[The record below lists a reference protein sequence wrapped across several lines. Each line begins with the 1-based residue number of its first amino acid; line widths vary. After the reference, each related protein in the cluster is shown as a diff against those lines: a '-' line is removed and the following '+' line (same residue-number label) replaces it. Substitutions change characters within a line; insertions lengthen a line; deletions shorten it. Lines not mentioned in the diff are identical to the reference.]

1 LSHPR
6 VIMRIASSLIPHGRA
21 LLRAAV
27 LGGVIGWC
35 AGVGASA
42 QQNPRAAPAADT
54 EIESKVKAAYLY
66 KFGSYV
72 DWPEQAF
79 AGGPSAPLLIG
90 VIDAGPLADELAG
103 MVVGRSINGR
113 PLQIR
118 KLQPG
123 DPLTGLNVLFVGRS
137 HNGRLA
143 DILAAARAQPILT
156 VTEADNALSVG
167 GIINFVPVDGRL
179 RFEVAPRTASLCHLV
194 ISARLLAAAYKVENN
209 GSAP

>member
-1 LSHPR
+1 
-6 VIMRIASSLIPHGRA
+6 MRISLPFLQHGRA
-21 LLRAAV
+21 LLRTAV
-27 LGGVIGWC
+27 LGWAIWWC
-35 AGVGASA
+35 PGVGAAA
-42 QQNPRAAPAADT
+42 QQNPRAAPATDT
-54 EIESKVKAAYLY
+54 AIESKVKAAYLY

-79 AGGPSAPLLIG
+79 PGGPSAPLQIG

-118 KLQPG
+118 RLQPG

-143 DILAAARAQPILT
+143 DILVAARALPILT

-179 RFEVAPRTASLCHLV
+179 RFEVAPRTASLGHLV
-194 ISARLLAAAYKVENN
+194 ISARLLAAAYKVEPN
-209 GSAP
+209 GSVP